1 MGESGSGTG
10 DFKTSNHLIYQN
22 KPLVVRLLFENF
34 RSKPVYGVF
43 RPQVY
48 MEETGTYSSN
58 LIFDIFKKEI
68 LPKQKVVREVLL
80 ESPAGFGEYLREGAL
95 FTVKEGLDIVGKAIL
110 LEVIGYLGES
120 GPK

>member
-1 MGESGSGTG
+1 MVNA
-10 DFKTSNHLIYQN
+10 KILIYQN
-22 KPLVVRLLFENF
+22 KPLIVRILFESF
-34 RSKPVYGVF
+34 RKKPVFGVF

-58 LIFDIFKKEI
+58 LKFDIFKKEI
-68 LPKQKVVREVLL
+68 LPHQKIVREVLL

-110 LEVIGYLGES
+110 LEVIGYF
-120 GPK
+120 